1 MNILKTV
8 KSILKLVLS
17 RKFWRELGDFVGVG
31 KKKKIDKIT
40 SLASLAT
47 FVNSRSS
54 HVAQT
59 SLYGYLRTRA
69 GTKFPELFKN
79 PDILIS
85 INMAKWHIWLAC
97 VGDLSVFVGRLLFQS
112 GRLKSPDISALV
124 SGAMDQ
130 ILQDTGTPDEAGG
143 DYSKAVEKT
152 RQRIHTL
159 DWSKDLD
166 DDTIFSRSPSA
177 LFYWAPIA
185 DELKNRDE
193 EIVRNSVRFR
203 WIEIRRSARQ
213 LLDFDSLANTFSV
226 SQTAE
231 VNAVVES

>member
-17 RKFWRELGDFVGVG
+17 RKFWRELGAFVGVG

-40 SLASLAT
+40 GHYSLVT
-47 FVNSRSS
+47 FIESTYRQ
-54 HVAQT
+54 VAKT
-59 SLYGYLRTRA
+59 SPYGYLRTRA
-69 GTKFPELFKN
+69 GTRFPELFKN
-79 PDILIS
+79 PDILVS
-85 INMAKWHIWLAC
+85 INMAKWHTWLAC

-203 WIEIRRSARQ
+203 WIEIRRSSRQ